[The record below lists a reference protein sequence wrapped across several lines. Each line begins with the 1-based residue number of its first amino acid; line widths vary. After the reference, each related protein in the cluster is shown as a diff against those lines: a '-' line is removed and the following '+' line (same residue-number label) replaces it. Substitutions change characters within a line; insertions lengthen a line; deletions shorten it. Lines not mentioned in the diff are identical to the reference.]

1 MRHLPIALLTIVL
14 LSCGKTD
21 NTKEKGW
28 EYLAASR
35 QEYVTG
41 QYQQAEAFIDSLR
54 QKCPKAIDA
63 RKDAIILLD
72 SIHIEQAKLELDS
85 LESYIASIQNPDRF
99 QKDSLD
105 FQHDEA
111 VQKVR
116 FFERKLQYDIKNKDK

>member
-1 MRHLPIALLTIVL
+1 MRHLPIALLTILL

-35 QEYVTG
+35 QAYITG

-72 SIHIEQAKLELDS
+72 
-85 LESYIASIQNPDRF
+85 
-99 QKDSLD
+99 
-105 FQHDEA
+105 
-111 VQKVR
+111 
-116 FFERKLQYDIKNKDK
+116 FERKLQYDIKNKDK